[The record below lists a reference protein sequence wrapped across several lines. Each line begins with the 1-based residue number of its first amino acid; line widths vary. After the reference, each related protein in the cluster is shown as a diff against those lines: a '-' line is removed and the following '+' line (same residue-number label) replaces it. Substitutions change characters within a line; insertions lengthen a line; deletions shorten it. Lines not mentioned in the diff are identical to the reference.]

1 VSACD
6 KQTNKNHRQ
15 LWFKKELYNTT
26 RRRARLGKKAN
37 RTFEMQAFINRNTFA
52 HLNNISLVYAS
63 IWTQQIRL
71 VRRVPNMKVIVLK
84 DHGKLFANDVVMVRS
99 GYMRNFLFPRGIAIY
114 ATEENLQSHEMN
126 LTPQMQ
132 RDLEEKK
139 KGFRIVQLLKKSKVI
154 ELKRETRA
162 TVVEAIGQRR
172 ELMKRI
178 DLFELARIIGD
189 HFGIMLEPADILQV
203 YQPDVNQVLMDLEK
217 EGIRTSGLYSVQ
229 FNTSR
234 LTTANVNL
242 NITSVI
248 SVTEMEKARR
258 QRLGLDQPM
267 RQRTEEQSFRQR
279 TRRRERIEQ
288 TSDTGGELAELNRR
302 AGMESK

>member
-1 VSACD
+1 
-6 KQTNKNHRQ
+6 
-15 LWFKKELYNTT
+15 
-26 RRRARLGKKAN
+26 
-37 RTFEMQAFINRNTFA
+37 
-52 HLNNISLVYAS
+52 
-63 IWTQQIRL
+63 
-71 VRRVPNMKVIVLK
+71 
-84 DHGKLFANDVVMVRS
+84 
-99 GYMRNFLFPRGIAIY
+99 
-114 ATEENLQSHEMN
+114 
-126 LTPQMQ
+126 MQ